1 MLLGVCATK
10 QLKINF
16 RLPNFEE
23 RKAILE
29 RLIGKLDKD
38 TVSDDID
45 INQIVRVTSSMSPA
59 ILETIIARASLIAIH
74 EKSRVNHDILMKAF
88 ERVAVGLTDWE
99 TTANMNEK
107 RLLVAWHEAGH
118 FILKI
123 HEALIKTKGSLI
135 NMKEY
140 IDVIKISTESVS
152 KFGALGFV
160 LSKEKDLKLD
170 P

>member
-1 MLLGVCATK
+1 MLLGVCVTK

-88 ERVAVGLTDWE
+88 ERVAVGLTD
-99 TTANMNEK
+99 
-107 RLLVAWHEAGH
+107 
-118 FILKI
+118 
-123 HEALIKTKGSLI
+123 
-135 NMKEY
+135 
-140 IDVIKISTESVS
+140 
-152 KFGALGFV
+152 
-160 LSKEKDLKLD
+160 
-170 P
+170 

>member
-99 TTANMNEK
+99 TTANM
-107 RLLVAWHEAGH
+107 
-118 FILKI
+118 
-123 HEALIKTKGSLI
+123 
-135 NMKEY
+135 KEY